1 MDRIIQDMLRER
13 LYGYMRTELSVSH
26 AGSALVHGVGSCLAI
41 FCKKKMKLLCLWRKI
56 DLTGSITNAVTDTKS
71 MALSHSAWHKKLGK
85 CCVCQFIFFSQSGPL
100 AIPLNPS
107 TA

>member
-1 MDRIIQDMLRER
+1 MDRIIHYMLREGS
-13 LYGYMRTELSVSH
+13 YGYMRTELSVSH
-26 AGSALVHGVGSCLAI
+26 AGSALVRGVGSCLAI
-41 FCKKKMKLLCLWRKI
+41 FCKKLLCLWRKI

-85 CCVCQFIFFSQSGPL
+85 CCVCQFIFFPQSGPL

>member
-1 MDRIIQDMLRER
+1 MKDLTVIWGLNEVYLMLEA
-13 LYGYMRTELSVSH
+13 LWF
-26 AGSALVHGVGSCLAI
+26 AALVHAWQFSV
-41 FCKKKMKLLCLWRKI
+41 KKKKKKRKKLLCLWRKI
-56 DLTGSITNAVTDTKS
+56 DLTGSITNVVTDTKS

-85 CCVCQFIFFSQSGPL
+85 CSVCQFIFFSQSGPL